1 MFKTAVNWLLI
12 ASVAG
17 LAIGIFFIWQAVVQG
32 QTQHARALIGPT
44 VAAAV
49 VAAITW
55 VLFLLRF
62 RPTADDND
70 ADNDG
75 DFDGDD
81 S

>member
-1 MFKTAVNWLLI
+1 MMFKTLVNWLLI

-17 LAIGIFFIWQAVVQG
+17 LAIGIFLIRQAVVLG
-32 QTQHARALIGPT
+32 QTQHVRALIVPT

-49 VAAITW
+49 VAAVTW

-70 ADNDG
+70 GDG
-75 DFDGDD
+75 DGDGDGD